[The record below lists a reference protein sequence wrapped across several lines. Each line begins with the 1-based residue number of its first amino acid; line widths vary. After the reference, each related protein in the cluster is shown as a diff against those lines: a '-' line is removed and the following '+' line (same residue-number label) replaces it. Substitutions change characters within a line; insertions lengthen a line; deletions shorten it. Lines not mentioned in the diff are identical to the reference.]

1 MLPGS
6 VAGNQLRRRRLGR
19 PPAMTR
25 PSSRVGICCIVRR
38 LRAHPRRR
46 RASVARR
53 VCATGRRSGSSR
65 WCLARHARAAP
76 SAAQRAA
83 HCWRGGLPGRRRP
96 PPPRARPGTTH
107 RDKIRDARRRAPR
120 RARPRRTADADAAAD
135 FFVVSVRIFA
145 RPRPAPPRT
154 PHPPNTHSQGGGG
167 GRRAADP
174 SPKTRLRPRHP
185 HQRRRGKRTAPSR
198 DARRRQ
204 RRRPRRH
211 RRRPPATHRRPPWPA
226 GGRAHPP
233 GPDGGRRARA
243 TATRGGRVRATAE
256 AGGCGRVVP
265 PAARHPPRPAAA
277 RRASTRSAAPAA
289 GGASQTPS
297 RPTPPRP
304 ARPRGRRRACTPPRA
319 PARSPPAPRL
329 PSACMP
335 IRRRRPAGCAAYI
348 YPPRPGVG
356 ERLGHPPTVVCCR
369 PSGRHRR
376 GRPSR
381 CSTAPP
387 SPPPVR
393 GAVTRGAGR
402 GQRRCLSM
410 LLARSLML
418 LPPPLSSLLVPTW
431 TVAAAV
437 HATAVPAWTL
447 PPRVVPPPITMVGI
461 VCRRATKLLVCCSL
475 LRFLLTCASCF
486 PPLPVRDGLVCP
498 SRLSAAVSQ
507 TPSPPLAPLSPRGVP
522 ALYSC
527 ALAWRGRPRRA
538 PRGIRAR
545 GVARGER
552 GRPRA
557 RSPSRPTGSRRRCP
571 AATLH

>member
-1 MLPGS
+1 MPTHAAAAHRSPVGCARPEGAAAARGGVWHATPERHRQRRNVRHTAG
-6 VAGNQLRRRRLGR
+6 VAAFPVGGGRRRRGR
-19 PPAMTR
+19 VPALPTERKSETR
-25 PSSRVGICCIVRR
+25 GAERR
-38 LRAHPRRR
+38 DEPD
-46 RASVARR
+46 
-53 VCATGRRSGSSR
+53 
-65 WCLARHARAAP
+65 
-76 SAAQRAA
+76 
-83 HCWRGGLPGRRRP
+83 RGGRQTPTRRP
-96 PPPRARPGTTH
+96 
-107 RDKIRDARRRAPR
+107 I
-120 RARPRRTADADAAAD
+120 

-185 HQRRRGKRTAPSR
+185 RQRRRGKRTAPSR

-233 GPDGGRRARA
+233 GPGGGRRARA

-329 PSACMP
+329 PPACMP

-387 SPPPVR
+387 SPPPVQ
-393 GAVTRGAGR
+393 GAVTRGAGCGR
-402 GQRRCLSM
+402 RRCLSM
-410 LLARSLML
+410 QLARSLML

-447 PPRVVPPPITMVGI
+447 PPRAVLPPITMVGI